1 MRKGLLLCALLFAFV
16 GCENLGDALTDDLT
30 TTFTFYDTVAD
41 DETEPQELVA
51 CPYQI
56 GTVLPA
62 DSLPKKSLKRGY
74 LAESWRF
81 YQKKTASGTSYDLP
95 PNVEVEND
103 DPYKKGVVT
112 SVTVTSIPLSFQVA
126 NWKPIRYT
134 IVFDGNG
141 GKIADGEDKGKQSYE
156 QLFKYDEYK
165 DKDEALLANEF
176 ERTGY
181 KFNGWNIAEHKDET
195 KFDFEDKYV
204 LKYNFAEEDDAV
216 VTLYACWLAKEITIT
231 FDANGGSGTM
241 DSATLK
247 VGDSLPACGFTAPE
261 GKQFAGWQWADCSFA
276 DEETLTE
283 DNYPNED
290 ATFVAQWDWK
300 TVAVTFDPNGGDGG
314 SYTQE
319 CKWGQPQPLPK
330 SNRHGYDFAG
340 WTTKQDG
347 SGTAYADSGSFTQ
360 DTTLY
365 AQWKLRFVAGERS
378 PELGFNQ
385 SADCFTFTVPF
396 GSAYQWTLRSG
407 DGTVVLGATGSTC
420 TISYSEYE
428 NNPADYMLVV
438 TVFDASGVPTQTC
451 WAKFR
456 VDPPQSS

>member
-1 MRKGLLLCALLFAFV
+1 MRKGLLLCALLSALV

-51 CPYQI
+51 CSYQI

-74 LAESWRF
+74 LAESWLF

-165 DKDEALLANEF
+165 DKDEALLANKF
-176 ERTGY
+176 ERAGY
-181 KFNGWNIAEHKDET
+181 KFNGWNIAEHKDWT
-195 KFDFEDKYV
+195 NFDFENEYV
-204 LKYNFAEEDDAV
+204 LEYNFAEEDDAV
-216 VTLYACWLAKEITIT
+216 VTLYACWLPEGITIKFASDGDT
-231 FDANGGSGTM
+231 GTM
-241 DSATLK
+241 TSQELSFDDLPTQLNKNTFTRTGWNFSGWKTAAGAT
-247 VGDSLPACGFTAPE
+247 
-261 GKQFAGWQWADCSFA
+261 FA
-276 DEETLTE
+276 DEQDITSSDYETLCASGANGSVTLTAVWNPRCVVSSSQGFK
-283 DNYPNED
+283 DTD
-290 ATFVAQWDWK
+290 MTATAE
-300 TVAVTFDPNGGDGG
+300 G
-314 SYTQE
+314 
-319 CKWGQPQPLPK
+319 
-330 SNRHGYDFAG
+330 
-340 WTTKQDG
+340 
-347 SGTAYADSGSFTQ
+347 
-360 DTTLY
+360 
-365 AQWKLRFVAGERS
+365 
-378 PELGFNQ
+378 
-385 SADCFTFTVPF
+385 FTFTAPF

-407 DGTVVLGATGSTC
+407 EDTAVLRATGATC
-420 TISYSEYE
+420 TISYAEYE
-428 NNPADYMLVV
+428 NNPADYTLVV

-451 WAKFR
+451 WAKFQ
-456 VDPPQSS
+456 VNSQK